1 MNDMS
6 DIVFKTT
13 EDQQN
18 FEKAKKLLKRTL
30 KLFHADGGIGIAQD
44 QHQKILSYEG
54 SSPVSAVG
62 YKPYAA

>member
-18 FEKAKKLLKRTL
+18 FEKAKKRLN
-30 KLFHADGGIGIAQD
+30 
-44 QHQKILSYEG
+44 
-54 SSPVSAVG
+54 
-62 YKPYAA
+62 PYFRWTG

>member
-44 QHQKILSYEG
+44 QHQKIRHG
-54 SSPVSAVG
+54 SENRYFSKHNA
-62 YKPYAA
+62 